1 MKDMPLFTTEY
12 GVASL
17 TLSQIPYTK
26 QAYIRI
32 QATAEPEKFLAEC
45 AAFCR
50 AAGAEYIFA
59 TGHSVC
65 EGYPEHTKLLRM
77 QADRSSIGETDA
89 ALFPVT
95 EGTLNQWVEIY
106 NQKIIKIPNG
116 AWMNRNDANKM
127 LHEGNGYFIH
137 RDGDLLGIGKASG
150 SEISWVAAVKPG
162 AGADIVRALCHALSE
177 DTVTLTVSSQNH
189 KALSLYNKLGF
200 LCSGIISTW
209 YVV

>member
-26 QAYIRI
+26 QAYIRF
-32 QATAEPEKFLAEC
+32 QATAEPERFLTEC
-45 AAFCR
+45 IDFCK
-50 AAGAEYIFA
+50 AAGAEHIFA

-95 EGTLNQWVEIY
+95 SSTLNQWVEIY
-106 NQKIIKIPNG
+106 NQKVLNIPNG
-116 AWMNRNDANKM
+116 AWMTSIAAQKLLQKGD
-127 LHEGNGYFIH
+127 GYFVH
-137 RDGDLLGIGKASG
+137 RNGELLGIGKASG
-150 SEISWVAAVKPG
+150 SEISFCK
-162 AGADIVRALCHALSE
+162 I
-177 DTVTLTVSSQNH
+177 
-189 KALSLYNKLGF
+189 
-200 LCSGIISTW
+200 
-209 YVV
+209 

>member
-32 QATAEPEKFLAEC
+32 QATAEPERLLTEC
-45 AAFCR
+45 IDFCK
-50 AAGAEYIFA
+50 AAGAEHIFA

-65 EGYPEHTKLLRM
+65 EKYPEHTKLLRM

-89 ALFPVT
+89 SLFPVT

-106 NQKIIKIPNG
+106 NQKIIIIPNG

-150 SEISWVAAVKPG
+150 SEISWVAAVKSG
-162 AGADIVRALCHALSE
+162 AGADIVRALSHALSE

-189 KALSLYNKLGF
+189 KALSLYNQLGF

-209 YVV
+209 YAV

>member
-32 QATAEPEKFLAEC
+32 QDTSEPEKFLAEC